1 MSVQWSKQNKLENC
15 SKSTVKMSM
24 EKPVLLNFMNLLTRF
39 FTRLQCILFWQNT
52 KQTPKKLPPPTKKKK
67 KKSVVDIVT
76 IARIFF
82 KSIFIYKFIY
92 LQASLN
98 LTKPY
103 LVELTGFEKLWV
115 NYCFLHISQPSFT
128 CSKSTIQTPEIC
140 SKLTIMT
147 SY

>member
-39 FTRLQCILFWQNT
+39 FTRLQCIFFFDKIQ
-52 KQTPKKLPPPTKKKK
+52 KKSPKNSPPQKK

-103 LVELTGFEKLWV
+103 LVELTGFGKLWV
-115 NYCFLHISQPSFT
+115 NYCFLHIFQPSFT

-147 SY
+147 SH

>member
-39 FTRLQCILFWQNT
+39 FTRLQCIFFLT
-52 KQTPKKLPPPTKKKK
+52 KYKKIPKKLPPPKK

-92 LQASLN
+92 LKASLN

-140 SKLTIMT
+140 SKLTTMT
-147 SY
+147 SH

>member
-1 MSVQWSKQNKLENC
+1 MGVQWSKQNKLENC

-24 EKPVLLNFMNLLTRF
+24 AKPVLLNFMNLLTRF
-39 FTRLQCILFWQNT
+39 FTRLQCIFFFLT
-52 KQTPKKLPPPTKKKK
+52 KYKKNPQKTPPPQKK

-98 LTKPY
+98 LTKSF
-103 LVELTGFEKLWV
+103 LVELNGFGKLWV
-115 NYCFLHISQPSFT
+115 NYSFLHVSQPSFT

-140 SKLTIMT
+140 SKLTTMT
-147 SY
+147 SH